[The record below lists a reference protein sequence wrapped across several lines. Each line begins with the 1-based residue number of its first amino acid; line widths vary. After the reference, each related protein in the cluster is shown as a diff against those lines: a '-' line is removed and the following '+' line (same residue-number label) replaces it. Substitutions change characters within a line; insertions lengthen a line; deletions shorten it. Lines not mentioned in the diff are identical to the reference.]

1 MSERGGERKGRE
13 REKDRKREIRKV
25 GEGVL
30 GVNYSSYS
38 MTPEGNLPLCE
49 SPS

>member
-1 MSERGGERKGRE
+1 MRE
-13 REKDRKREIRKV
+13 RAGKERRIEKREIRKV

-30 GVNYSSYS
+30 GVNFSSYS